1 MEDQSTN
8 KRTTRFTR
16 NKTEDVSVLL
26 NGKIPPQARELEEAV
41 LGAIL
46 IEREA
51 LNDVAA
57 ILKPEMFYVDAH
69 VTIYRACLEVDKKSI
84 SIDLLTLTE
93 HLRSIGKLEEV
104 GGAYYLSELTNKIA
118 SSANI
123 EHHARIIAQK
133 WMQREVISVSNNS
146 IRDAYEDTTDVFD
159 LIENN
164 QKKINDIISNTVNK
178 DFVHV
183 GTNLARDLSVLET
196 IRSSENKIV
205 GIPCGI
211 VPIDKF
217 FRGWEPGDLIIIA
230 ARPSVGKTAL
240 AASIA
245 HGAASLNIPVAIAS
259 LEMPERQM
267 RLRLLSIESDVD
279 LARIS
284 KAGYSDTE
292 KDILYKCSDSLMSR
306 PIYIDDQAGL
316 SLTELRTKATRLKR
330 LHGIKMLI
338 VDYLQLMSSGEKG
351 LHREQ
356 EISTISRGLKKLAKD
371 LDIPVIALSQLNR
384 SVESR
389 GGEKRPQL
397 SDLRESGAIEQDADI
412 VIFPHRP
419 DKFGIM
425 EYDDGSSTKNT
436 AILIVAKYRNGPT
449 GDIAEHLAYDTRCA
463 KFYYKHESFLNDF
476 VEQKPTTQTDED
488 LPF

>member
-16 NKTEDVSVLL
+16 DRTGDVSVLL
-26 NGKIPPQARELEEAV
+26 YGKIPPQARELEEAV

-69 VTIYRACLEVDKKSI
+69 ATIYNACLAVDKKNI
-84 SIDLLTLTE
+84 SVDLLTITE
-93 HLRSIGKLEEV
+93 NLRSNSKLEEV
-104 GGAYYLSELTNKIA
+104 GGAYYLSGLTNKIA

-123 EHHARIIAQK
+123 EHHARIIIQK
-133 WMQREVISVSNNS
+133 WMFREIISVSNQS

-159 LIENN
+159 VIESN
-164 QKKINDIISNTVNK
+164 QKRVNEIISNTVKK

-183 GTNLARDLSVLET
+183 GKNMAKDIERLENIRLSEV
-196 IRSSENKIV
+196 KIV
-205 GIPCGI
+205 GTPTGI
-211 VPIDKF
+211 QPIDQF
-217 FRGWEPGDLIIIA
+217 FRGFESGDLIIIA

-245 HGAASLNIPVAIAS
+245 HGTASLNIPVAICS
-259 LEMPERQM
+259 LEMPEQQM
-267 RLRLLSIESDVD
+267 RYRLLAIESDVD
-279 LARIS
+279 LTRIS
-284 KAGYSDTE
+284 KAGYSESE
-292 KDILYKCSDSLMSR
+292 KDILFKSSESLMQK

-316 SLTELRTKATRLKR
+316 SLIELRSKATRLKR
-330 LHGIKMLI
+330 LYGIKMLI
-338 VDYLQLMSSGEKG
+338 IDYLQLMSSGEKTG
-351 LHREQ
+351 NREQ

-371 LDIPVIALSQLNR
+371 LDLPIIALSQLNR

-389 GGEKRPQL
+389 GGEKRPNL

-419 DKFGIM
+419 DKSGIM
-425 EYDDGSSTKNT
+425 EYEDGRPTKNT

-449 GDIAEHLAYDTRCA
+449 GDIAEHLYYDPKCA
-463 KFYYKHESFLNDF
+463 KFHYKVDSFMDEF
-476 VEQKPTTQTDED
+476 VEQKPTTQTDEE

>member
-164 QKKINDIISNTVNK
+164 QKKINDIISNTVKK

-183 GTNLARDLSVLET
+183 
-196 IRSSENKIV
+196 
-205 GIPCGI
+205 
-211 VPIDKF
+211 
-217 FRGWEPGDLIIIA
+217 
-230 ARPSVGKTAL
+230 
-240 AASIA
+240 
-245 HGAASLNIPVAIAS
+245 
-259 LEMPERQM
+259 
-267 RLRLLSIESDVD
+267 
-279 LARIS
+279 
-284 KAGYSDTE
+284 
-292 KDILYKCSDSLMSR
+292 
-306 PIYIDDQAGL
+306 
-316 SLTELRTKATRLKR
+316 
-330 LHGIKMLI
+330 
-338 VDYLQLMSSGEKG
+338 
-351 LHREQ
+351 
-356 EISTISRGLKKLAKD
+356 
-371 LDIPVIALSQLNR
+371 
-384 SVESR
+384 
-389 GGEKRPQL
+389 
-397 SDLRESGAIEQDADI
+397 
-412 VIFPHRP
+412 
-419 DKFGIM
+419 
-425 EYDDGSSTKNT
+425 
-436 AILIVAKYRNGPT
+436 
-449 GDIAEHLAYDTRCA
+449 
-463 KFYYKHESFLNDF
+463 
-476 VEQKPTTQTDED
+476 
-488 LPF
+488 